1 MKVSKRIIAIVEI
14 LIIMF
19 SIVSSY
25 NSIQVNAKVIP
36 FRQKPIKIAVFL
48 YDFKDKYIS
57 LVHESFEEIQKNN
70 QDKVEFVFYDGQN
83 DQSIQNSSID
93 SVLENEDA
101 NVIFLNLVDTKVT
114 SEAINKIKTKNIPV
128 ILFNREPVDINAVKS
143 YNKAFFVG
151 TDSKEAGILQGKI
164 LINAWNSNKSIDR
177 NKDDIMQYV
186 MLMGEK
192 DNTEAIDRTKY
203 SVSTI
208 NSEGIK
214 TQEIALRICGWNRDI
229 AENIMESVFA
239 TNGNRIEA
247 IISNNDEMAIGAI
260 EALQKYGYNKDD
272 KTMNIPVVGVDAIPE
287 ARKLVD
293 EGIMTGTVIQDPKVM
308 AKVIYDMGMNLVNE
322 RKPLDGIQ
330 YDFDQTGVAVRL
342 PYGEY
347 TG

>member
-1 MKVSKRIIAIVEI
+1 MKASKRIIAILEI

-25 NSIQVNAKVIP
+25 NNIQVNAKVIP
-36 FRQKPIKIAVFL
+36 FRQKPVKIAVFL

-83 DQSIQNSSID
+83 DQSIQNNSID
-93 SVLENEDA
+93 SVLENEDS
-101 NVIFLNLVDTKVT
+101 NLIFLNLVDTKVT
-114 SEAINKIKTKNIPV
+114 SEAINKIKAKNIPV

-177 NKDDIMQYV
+177 NNDDIMQYV

-208 NSEGIK
+208 NSAGIK
-214 TQEIALRICGWNRDI
+214 TQEIALRICGWNRDV

-239 TNGNRIEA
+239 INGNRIEA
-247 IISNNDEMAIGAI
+247 VISNNDEMAIGAI

-272 KTMNIPVVGVDAIPE
+272 KTMYIPVVGVDAIPE

-308 AKVIYDMGMNLVNE
+308 AKVIYDMGMNLVYE